1 MKAWLATTA
10 GRAMAALA
18 IVALLAGLLT
28 VDRCQTARTA
38 RTEARL
44 ATGQAD
50 AAVQSGADAVNT
62 VGNRMSAD
70 AAIDTITQENRD
82 AITKADGASAPVAAP
97 VRNAGLRSLC
107 GRAAYS
113 GNPRC
118 VQHADPH

>member
-1 MKAWLATTA
+1 MKAWLTTTA

-18 IVALLAGLLT
+18 IVTLLAGLLT
-28 VDRCQTARTA
+28 LDRCQAARTA
-38 RTEARL
+38 HTAAKL

-97 VRNAGLRSLC
+97 VRDAGLRSLC
-107 GRAAYS
+107 GRAAYR

-118 VQHADPH
+118 VQHADPR

>member
-1 MKAWLATTA
+1 MRPWLTTTA
-10 GRAMAALA
+10 GKVIATLA
-18 IVALLAGLLT
+18 VFALLGALLT
-28 VDRCQTARTA
+28 LDRCRAARTA
-38 RTEARL
+38 RAETEL
-44 ATGQAD
+44 AIGQAD
-50 AAVQSGADAVNT
+50 AAVQSGADAANT

-70 AAIDTITQENRD
+70 AAIDTMTQENRD

-118 VQHADPH
+118 VQHADPR